1 VNRAAL
7 LAVSFCCGLVAAGA
21 GSLLWPSDTADRTA
35 SELMDVVMW
44 NKEPIGGSF
53 SLTDHNGQRRADTDF
68 RGKLLLVYFGFTF
81 CSDACPIDLQSIATA
96 LDRLGPAG
104 EQVQP
109 LFISIDPEKDTPAQ
123 LKSYVALFHPR
134 LIGLTGGTDEIR
146 RVARAYKVYYAKTT
160 PAKLDSTGFDHTG
173 FVFLV
178 GKNGEYLGFLPPGTP
193 ADRMVEVIQPYVATL
208 SRSEARSSGVPSA
221 AD

>member
-1 VNRAAL
+1 MSRTP
-7 LAVSFCCGLVAAGA
+7 LAISFCCGLVAAA
-21 GSLLWPSDTADRTA
+21 GGWLLWPRETAERTA

-53 SLTDHNGQRRADTDF
+53 SLIDHNGRRRTDTEF
-68 RGKLLLVYFGFTF
+68 RDKLLLVTFGFTF
-81 CSDACPIDLQSIATA
+81 CADVCPIDLQSMATT

-109 LFISIDPEKDTPAQ
+109 LFITVDPEKDTPAQ

-134 LIGLTGGTDEIR
+134 LIGLTGSAADIG

-160 PAKLDSTGFDHTG
+160 PAKRDSTELDHTG

-193 ADRMVEVIQPYVATL
+193 AERMVEAVRPYVATL
-208 SRSEARSSGVPSA
+208 SRNQPRGGGTLSDAN
-221 AD
+221 